1 MFAKGIV
8 FGAPFVVWVLLMLVL
23 FPLCFFIDNFSDKL
37 LDKILDTY
45 CWLAPKVEFHEGVDY
60 TYATKR

>member
-8 FGAPFVVWVLLMLVL
+8 FGAPFVVWALLMLVL

-37 LDKILDTY
+37 LDKILDAY
-45 CWLAPKVEFHEGVDY
+45 CWLAPKIEFQEGVDY
-60 TYATKR
+60 IYATKR